1 MKRTL
6 FKIGLLSSMVVCF
19 SVLHAQK
26 NDSLKTTKIDEVVV
40 TAYGVKKEKKS
51 LGYSFQDVKGQTL
64 VDAKENNITNALVG
78 KVAGLQ
84 VIKGGFGPGS
94 SSKIN
99 LRGFNSFT
107 GDNQPLIVVDG
118 VPLSNGLGSKPRQ
131 NGKDPN
137 NDFWN
142 PDLDMGNGL
151 SDLNPDDIESVSV
164 LKGGAASALYG
175 SRGGNGVILI
185 TTKTGKRK
193 GGIGINYSTSLGFES
208 IFMKP
213 DLQKSFGQG
222 SNGLSN
228 PTGVDNTSSW
238 GPAFEGSDLTVYD
251 NLKNFFKIGT
261 NTQHTLSFQENLGE
275 GTSLYTSANYL
286 NSNSQIPNSKYER
299 FNFMAKM
306 NANFGANKRWTTEVK
321 AQYMSVKGK
330 NRPSAGQG
338 NGNYYPQILLMPQN
352 IDIRDY
358 REGQMHNNVTSR
370 WITSNG
376 INPYWS
382 AYNGLNEDKKDRFLL
397 NGYLKYQFNNWLSAD
412 VRLGTDFY
420 SLNSDARVWTGSS
433 RNNSYSTGQEKFYEN
448 NYIASLNAKKDNII
462 GKWGGSLSV
471 YGQMMETRTKALYFT
486 TQNLIL
492 ANVFSTT
499 NTSDLASLTT
509 TEVDQWKK
517 INSIFAA
524 GEINYDGYWFLNATA
539 RNDWSSTLNSSN
551 ASYFYSS
558 LSTSLVLTDMLKKLN
573 GTSSKVLTFAKIRAA
588 YAATGNSLAPQQLYN
603 EYFASTDPTGHITL
617 TRNKTLFNSN
627 LHAEKLK
634 SFEVGADLKFFDRV
648 SLDISYFNNNAT
660 DQLIPIPINP
670 LSGYERMMINSGGLH
685 NKGFEFVLNSDVFKK
700 ENFIWNVNANFST
713 LKSNIDKIDGNIT
726 KYLLGGY
733 DTVGVFAEVGRPYGA
748 IYGTKFLRVED
759 QNSPYFGKLIVG
771 TNGLPLS
778 TSDSQYLGDQNPRAL
793 FGFTNSFTF
802 KNFGLSFLIDGR
814 IGGKFFSSTQSALQN
829 AGLAADT
836 APGGRRDNFVLDA
849 VVQNGNSYTANT
861 TEITQQDYW
870 TAVTTSGGNLG
881 INEQNVYD
889 ATNIRLRNVQLTY
902 NFPKNIFQ
910 KLALQSAKV
919 AFTANNVWMIYSKTK
934 GIDPESVFAINSN
947 IVGFENMAFPTSRS
961 YLFTITLGF

>member
-1 MKRTL
+1 MKKTI
-6 FKIGLLSSMVVCF
+6 FKIGLLQSTLFCF
-19 SVLHAQK
+19 GGLYAQSDSV
-26 NDSLKTTKIDEVVV
+26 KTSKIEEVVV
-40 TAYGVKKEKKS
+40 TAYGVKKEKKA

-64 VDAKENNITNALVG
+64 VDAKENNVTNALVG

-99 LRGFNSFT
+99 LRGFNSFS

-118 VPLSNGLGSKPRQ
+118 VPLSNNLGSKVKQ
-131 NGKDPN
+131 NGRDFN

-151 SDLNPDDIESVSV
+151 SDINPDDIESVSV

-193 GGIGINYSTSLGFES
+193 GGIGITYSTSLGFES

-213 DLQKSFGQG
+213 DFQHSFAQG
-222 SNGLSN
+222 SNGLPN
-228 PTGVDNTSSW
+228 PTGVDNTASW
-238 GPAFEGSDLTVYD
+238 GPAFEGSDMTVHD
-251 NLKNFFKIGT
+251 NLKSFFKTGT
-261 NTQHTLSFQENLGE
+261 NAQHTLSFQENLGE
-275 GTSLYTSANYL
+275 GSSLYTSANYL
-286 NSNSQIPNSKYER
+286 SSNSQIPNSKYER

-306 NANFGANKRWTTEVK
+306 NSNFGANKRWTTEVK

-330 NRPSAGQG
+330 NRPISGHG
-338 NGNYYPQILLMPQN
+338 SGNYYPHILLMPQN
-352 IDIRDY
+352 IDVRDY
-358 REGQMHNNVTSR
+358 REGQMQNESTSR

-382 AYNGLNEDKKDRFLL
+382 AYNSLNEDKKDRFLL

-420 SLNSDARVWTGSS
+420 SLNADTKVWTGSS
-433 RNNSYSTGQEKFYEN
+433 RNNSYATSQEKFYEN
-448 NYIASLNAKKDNII
+448 NYITSLNAKKDNII

-471 YGQMMETRTKALYFT
+471 YGQMMESRTKALYFS

-492 ANVFSTT
+492 ANVFSTS
-499 NTSDLASLTT
+499 NTSDLASIAT

-517 INSIFAA
+517 INSLFAA
-524 GEINYDGYWFLNATA
+524 AEINYDGFWFINATA
-539 RNDWSSTLNSSN
+539 RNDWSSTLNSTNRSF
-551 ASYFYSS
+551 FYSS
-558 LSTSLVLTDMLKKLN
+558 VSTSLVLTDMLKKLG
-573 GTSSKVLTFAKIRAA
+573 GTNSKVLTFAKLRAA
-588 YAATGNSLAPQQLYN
+588 YASTGNSLDPQKLYN
-603 EYFASTDPTGHITL
+603 TYFASTDPTGHITL
-617 TRNKTLFNSN
+617 TRNKVLFNSN

-634 SFEVGADLKFFDRV
+634 TFEIGVDMKFFDRV
-648 SLDISYFNNNAT
+648 SLDVSYFNNNAT
-660 DQLIPIPINP
+660 DQLIAIPINP

-685 NKGFEFVLNSDVFKK
+685 NKGIEVVLNTDIFKK
-700 ENFIWNVNANFST
+700 ETFAWNVNVNFST
-713 LKSNIDKIDGNIT
+713 LKSNIDKIDGNVQ
-726 KYLLGGY
+726 KYFLGGY
-733 DTVGVFAEVGRPYGA
+733 DTVGIFAEVGKPYGA

-771 TNGLPLS
+771 ANGLPIAS
-778 TSDSQYLGDQNPRAL
+778 SDSQYLGDQNPRAL

-814 IGGKFFSSTQSALQN
+814 IGGKFFSSTQVALQN

-836 APGGRRDNFVLDA
+836 APGGRRDNFILDA
-849 VVQNGNSYTANT
+849 VVQNGNVYTANS

-881 INEQNVYD
+881 INEQNIYD
-889 ATNIRLRNVQLTY
+889 ATNIRLRNIQLTY
-902 NFPKNIFQ
+902 NFPKSIFQ
-910 KLALQSAKV
+910 RLALQSAKV
-919 AFTANNVWMIYSKTK
+919 AFTANNVWMIYSKAK

-947 IVGFENMAFPTSRS
+947 AVGFENLAFPTSRS

>member
-99 LRGFNSFT
+99 LRGFNSFS

-118 VPLSNGLGSKPRQ
+118 VPLSNGLGSKVKQ
-131 NGKDPN
+131 NGKDFN

-151 SDLNPDDIESVSV
+151 SDLNPDDIESISV

-193 GGIGINYSTSLGFES
+193 GGIGITYSTSLGFES

-213 DLQKSFGQG
+213 DLQHSFAQG

-228 PTGVDNTSSW
+228 PTGVDNTASW
-238 GPAFEGSDLTVYD
+238 GPSFEGTDMTVHD
-251 NLKNFFKIGT
+251 NLKSFFKTGT
-261 NTQHTLSFQENLGE
+261 NAQHTLSFQENLGE
-275 GTSLYTSANYL
+275 GSSLYTSANYL
-286 NSNSQIPNSKYER
+286 SSNSQIPNSKYER

-306 NANFGANKRWTTEVK
+306 NSNFGANKRWTTEVK

-330 NRPSAGQG
+330 NRASSGQG
-338 NGNYYPQILLMPQN
+338 NGNYYPNILLMPQN
-352 IDIRDY
+352 IDVRDY
-358 REGQMHNNVTSR
+358 REGQMQNEVTSR

-382 AYNGLNEDKKDRFLL
+382 AYNSLNEDKKDRFLL
-397 NGYLKYQFNNWLSAD
+397 NGYLKYQFNSWLNAD
-412 VRLGTDFY
+412 IRLGTDFY

-433 RNNSYSTGQEKFYEN
+433 RNNSYTTAQEKFYEN
-448 NYIASLNAKKDNII
+448 NYITSLNAKKDNII

-517 INSIFAA
+517 INSVFAA
-524 GEINYDGYWFLNATA
+524 AEINYDGYWFLNATA
-539 RNDWSSTLNSSN
+539 RNDWSSTLSSSN

-558 LSTSLVLTDMLKKLN
+558 VSTSLVLTDMLKKLN
-573 GTSSKVLTFAKIRAA
+573 GTSSNVFTYVKLRAA

-603 EYFASTDPTGHITL
+603 TYFASTDPTGHITL
-617 TRNKTLFNSN
+617 TRNKILFNSN

-634 SFEVGADLKFFDRV
+634 TFEVGADLKFFDRV

-660 DQLIPIPINP
+660 DQLIAIPINP

-685 NKGFEFVLNSDVFKK
+685 NKGFEFVLNTDIFKK
-700 ENFIWNVNANFST
+700 ENFTWNINANYST
-713 LKSNIDKIDGNIT
+713 LKSNIDKIDGNVQ

-733 DTVGVFAEVGRPYGA
+733 DTVGIFAEVGRPYGA

-759 QNSPYFGKLIVG
+759 QNSPYHGKLIVG
-771 TNGLPLS
+771 TNGLPIP

-793 FGFTNSFTF
+793 FGFTNSFNF

-814 IGGKFFSSTQSALQN
+814 IGGKFFSSTQAALQN

-836 APGGRRDNFVLDA
+836 APGGKRDNFVLDA
-849 VVQNGNSYTANT
+849 VVQNGNSYTANS

-870 TAVTTSGGNLG
+870 AAVTTSGGNLG
-881 INEQNVYD
+881 INEQNIYD

-902 NFPKNIFQ
+902 NFPKSIFQ

-919 AFTANNVWMIYSKTK
+919 GFTANNVWMIYSKAK

-947 IVGFENMAFPTSRS
+947 AVGFENLAFPTSRS